1 MGSYR
6 SRLEIVADVLSV
18 VRGGARKTHVMYHA
32 NLSYALLLRY
42 LRLVMGA
49 GLVASRND
57 DSYVLTQRGREF
69 LDKFRG
75 YSERRKD
82 LEKILE
88 KVTDEKV
95 MLETRFLSMKNMGVN
110 CPSEQENREEKK
122 GKRK

>member
-42 LRLVMGA
+42 LGLVMGA
-49 GLVASRND
+49 GLVALGND
-57 DSYVLTQRGREF
+57 ESYVLTQRGREF

-82 LEKILE
+82 LEEILE

-95 MLETRFLSMKNMGVN
+95 MLETRFLSMKNMGIN
-110 CPSEQENREEKK
+110 CPSEQENREKKK